1 MEGEESPEKDA
12 PLNDAEALENEWRR
26 RQTQERHDADMRSA
40 RQAHFFR
47 RVALAAILSCGWI
60 PAYLLWRLGRSVFS
74 NNLWVFV
81 FIKEGM
87 GSWAVG
93 VFIAGV
99 FASFIAVFGFL
110 AKGAFS
116 HSRRQDGNEGE
127 SFDVR
132 VGVARV
138 IDALV
143 RLLSRKGS

>member
-1 MEGEESPEKDA
+1 MEGEELPEKDA
-12 PLNDAEALENEWRR
+12 PLSDADSLENEWRR

-40 RQAHFFR
+40 RQAYFFR

-127 SFDVR
+127 AFDVR